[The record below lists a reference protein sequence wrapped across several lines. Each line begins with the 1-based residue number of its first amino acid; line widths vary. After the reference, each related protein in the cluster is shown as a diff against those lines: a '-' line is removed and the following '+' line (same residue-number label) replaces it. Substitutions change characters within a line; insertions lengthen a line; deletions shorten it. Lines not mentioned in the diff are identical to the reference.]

1 MQNAAAGIFQT
12 RFSYQICDNHQRFV
26 STIRVGRPKPH
37 DRLMMNV
44 VDVTAR
50 ESDVKVNTVSQ
61 LMKSETDTREIARSQ
76 FTAEFVHSD
85 PFAEHNFPLEVF
97 IRVDG
102 RHQLLVPRRSS
113 YFLQPYKLIIV
124 TNPKR
129 SSC

>member
-1 MQNAAAGIFQT
+1 MLKADPGIFQT
-12 RFSYQICDNHQRFV
+12 KFSYQICDSHQRFV
-26 STIRVGRPKPH
+26 STIRVGRPWAH
-37 DRLMMNV
+37 DRLMMDV
-44 VDVTAR
+44 VDITAR

-102 RHQLLVPRRSS
+102 RHQLLVPRCSS
-113 YFLQPYKLIIV
+113 
-124 TNPKR
+124 
-129 SSC
+129 